1 MHRTM
6 KIKLAAGWAYGAPI
20 VLLARLDEARLAR
33 VLAERGSQDVDRG
46 LPHRL
51 ADELVPPHLIEQ
63 GVLREQRRRVPCE
76 HAQRGE
82 RLGRQRD
89 RLVITQQ
96 RRVRLV
102 QLEPIDADLD
112 RIGGGLSDGSLD
124 LASLYVACLTR
135 KRDVVDQAAA
145 ALSVQ
150 APLLAFVLE
159 IPLKTSLERL
169 SSSLP
174 PERFD
179 GWKEGYCP
187 VCGSRAGM
195 AELSGDEGKRRLS
208 CSACFFRW
216 PYPRIQCPYCGNAD
230 PETLSYFTA
239 GDGPTRVGVCRK
251 CSRYLKTHDVRLGN
265 ADVPLEA
272 EDLATLHLDLLAGK
286 EGFER
291 GK

>member
-1 MHRTM
+1 MSRTAD
-6 KIKLAAGWAYGAPI
+6 KIAHLRKTAFEHPEYIDLLLPFEEIFAYVDGKEAGTGILFSVPEGNEAERVRGGLPLLSPDALSVDRDAAAAFLSG
-20 VLLARLDEARLAR
+20 LLA
-33 VLAERGSQDVDRG
+33 
-46 LPHRL
+46 
-51 ADELVPPHLIEQ
+51 
-63 GVLREQRRRVPCE
+63 VLRRV
-76 HAQRGE
+76 
-82 RLGRQRD
+82 GR
-89 RLVITQQ
+89 
-96 RRVRLV
+96 
-102 QLEPIDADLD
+102 EGHADLD
-112 RIGGGLSDGSLD
+112 RIAGGISGGSLD

-135 KRDVVDQAAA
+135 KRDVVELAAA

-159 IPLKTSLERL
+159 IPLKTALERV
-169 SSSLP
+169 SSSLS

-195 AELSGDEGKRRLS
+195 AELTGDEGKRRLS
-208 CSACFFRW
+208 CSACYFRW

-239 GDGPTRVGVCRK
+239 GDGPTRVGVCRN
-251 CSRYLKTHDVRLGN
+251 CSRYLKTRDARLGN
-265 ADVPLEA
+265 ADVPLEV
-272 EDLATLHLDLLAGK
+272 EDLVTLHLDLLAGK

>member
-1 MHRTM
+1 MGGTAE
-6 KIKLAAGWAYGAPI
+6 KIAHLRKTASEHPEYI
-20 VLLARLDEARLAR
+20 DVLLPFEAIFEYVEGKETGTGIRFA
-33 VLAERGSQDVDRG
+33 VPEGNGAERVRGGLPLLSPEGLSVDRAAAAAFLSG
-46 LPHRL
+46 LL
-51 ADELVPPHLIEQ
+51 D
-63 GVLREQRRRVPCE
+63 VLRRV
-76 HAQRGE
+76 
-82 RLGRQRD
+82 GR
-89 RLVITQQ
+89 
-96 RRVRLV
+96 
-102 QLEPIDADLD
+102 EGHADLD
-112 RIGGGLSDGSLD
+112 RIEGGLSDGSLD
-124 LASLYVACLTR
+124 LASLYAACLTR
-135 KRDVVDQAAA
+135 TRDVVDRAAA

-150 APLLAFVLE
+150 APLFAFVLE
-159 IPLKTSLERL
+159 IPLKTALERV

-195 AELSGDEGKRRLS
+195 AELSGEEGKRRLS

-216 PYPRIQCPYCGNAD
+216 PYPRIRCPYCGNAD
-230 PETLSYFTA
+230 PETISYFTA

-251 CSRYLKTHDVRLGN
+251 CSRYLKTRDARLGN

>member
-1 MHRTM
+1 MSRTAD
-6 KIKLAAGWAYGAPI
+6 KIAHLRKTAFEHPEYI
-20 VLLARLDEARLAR
+20 DVLLPFEAIFAYVDGKEAGTGIRFE
-33 VLAERGSQDVDRG
+33 VPEGNGAERVRGGLPLLSPEDLPVDRDTATAFLSG
-46 LPHRL
+46 LL
-51 ADELVPPHLIEQ
+51 D
-63 GVLREQRRRVPCE
+63 VLRRV
-76 HAQRGE
+76 
-82 RLGRQRD
+82 GR
-89 RLVITQQ
+89 
-96 RRVRLV
+96 
-102 QLEPIDADLD
+102 EGHADLD
-112 RIGGGLSDGSLD
+112 RIGGGLSAGSLD
-124 LASLYVACLTR
+124 LASLYVACLAR

-150 APLLAFVLE
+150 APLLTFVLE
-159 IPLKTSLERL
+159 IPLKTALESV

-174 PERFD
+174 PGQFV

-195 AELSGDEGKRRLS
+195 AELSGDEGKRLLS

-216 PYPRIQCPYCGNAD
+216 PYPRIQCPYCGNTD

-239 GDGPTRVGVCRK
+239 GDGPTRVGVCRS
-251 CSRYLKTHDVRLGN
+251 CSRYLKTRDARLGN

>member
-1 MHRTM
+1 MSRMADKVAHLRKTAFEHPEY
-6 KIKLAAGWAYGAPI
+6 ID
-20 VLLARLDEARLAR
+20 VLLPFEEIFGYIDGKEARTGIRFA
-33 VLAERGSQDVDRG
+33 VPEGNGAERVRGG
-46 LPHRL
+46 LPLLSPEGLSVERDAAAAFL
-51 ADELVPPHLIEQ
+51 TGLLD
-63 GVLREQRRRVPCE
+63 VLRRV
-76 HAQRGE
+76 
-82 RLGRQRD
+82 GR
-89 RLVITQQ
+89 
-96 RRVRLV
+96 
-102 QLEPIDADLD
+102 EGHADLD
-112 RIGGGLSDGSLD
+112 RIGEGLSAGSLD
-124 LASLYVACLTR
+124 LASLFVACLTR

-159 IPLKTSLERL
+159 IPLKTALESV
-169 SSSLP
+169 SSTLP

-179 GWKEGYCP
+179 GWTEGYCP
-187 VCGSRAGM
+187 VCGSRPGM
-195 AELSGDEGKRRLS
+195 AELSGDEGKRWLS

-216 PYPRIQCPYCGNAD
+216 PFPRIRCPYCGNAD

-251 CSRYLKTHDVRLGN
+251 CSRYLKTRDARLGN

>member
-1 MHRTM
+1 MGRTAD
-6 KIKLAAGWAYGAPI
+6 KIAHLRKTAFEHPEYIDLLLPFEEIFAYVDGKEAGTGIRFAVPEGNEAERVQGGLPLLSPDALSVDRDAATAFLSG
-20 VLLARLDEARLAR
+20 LLAVLRR
-33 VLAERGSQDVDRG
+33 VGRAGHADLERIARG
-46 LPHRL
+46 LS
-51 ADELVPPHLIEQ
+51 
-63 GVLREQRRRVPCE
+63 G
-76 HAQRGE
+76 
-82 RLGRQRD
+82 
-89 RLVITQQ
+89 
-96 RRVRLV
+96 
-102 QLEPIDADLD
+102 
-112 RIGGGLSDGSLD
+112 GSLD

-135 KRDVVDQAAA
+135 RRDVVDQAAA

-159 IPLKTSLERL
+159 IPLKTALERV
-169 SSSLP
+169 SSSLS

-208 CSACFFRW
+208 CSACYFRW

-239 GDGPTRVGVCRK
+239 GDGPTRVGVCRT
-251 CSRYLKTHDVRLGN
+251 CSRYLKTRDARLGN
-265 ADVPLEA
+265 ADVPLEV

>member
-1 MHRTM
+1 MRRTAD
-6 KIKLAAGWAYGAPI
+6 KIAHLRKTALEHPEYI
-20 VLLARLDEARLAR
+20 DVLLPFEKIFAYVDGKEAGTGIRFAVPEGNGPER
-33 VLAERGSQDVDRG
+33 VRGGLPLLSPEALSVDRDVATAFLCG
-46 LPHRL
+46 LL
-51 ADELVPPHLIEQ
+51 D
-63 GVLREQRRRVPCE
+63 VLRRV
-76 HAQRGE
+76 
-82 RLGRQRD
+82 GR
-89 RLVITQQ
+89 
-96 RRVRLV
+96 
-102 QLEPIDADLD
+102 EGHADLD
-112 RIGGGLSDGSLD
+112 RIGGGVSDGSLD
-124 LASLYVACLTR
+124 LAALYVACLVR

-150 APLLAFVLE
+150 APLLTFVLE
-159 IPLKTSLERL
+159 IPLKTALESV

-174 PERFD
+174 PEQFEE
-179 GWKEGYCP
+179 WKEGYCP

-208 CSACFFRW
+208 CSACYFQW
-216 PYPRIQCPYCGNAD
+216 HYPRIRCPYCGNAD

-251 CSRYLKTHDVRLGN
+251 CSRYLKTRDARIGN

>member
-1 MHRTM
+1 MGRTAD
-6 KIKLAAGWAYGAPI
+6 KIAHLRKTAFEHPEYI
-20 VLLARLDEARLAR
+20 DVLLPFEKIFAYTDGKETGTGIRFEIPEGNG
-33 VLAERGSQDVDRG
+33 AERVRGGLPLLSPMDLSVDRDTATAFLSG
-46 LPHRL
+46 LL
-51 ADELVPPHLIEQ
+51 D
-63 GVLREQRRRVPCE
+63 VLRRV
-76 HAQRGE
+76 
-82 RLGRQRD
+82 GR
-89 RLVITQQ
+89 
-96 RRVRLV
+96 
-102 QLEPIDADLD
+102 EGHADLD
-112 RIGGGLSDGSLD
+112 RIGGGLSGGSLD
-124 LASLYVACLTR
+124 LASLYVACLAR
-135 KRDVVDQAAA
+135 KRDVVDQAAT

-150 APLLAFVLE
+150 APLLTFVLE
-159 IPLKTSLERL
+159 IPLKTALE
-169 SSSLP
+169 SVASSLP
-174 PERFD
+174 PERFE

-216 PYPRIQCPYCGNAD
+216 PYPRIQCPYCGNTD

-251 CSRYLKTHDVRLGN
+251 CSRYLKTRDARLGN

>member
-1 MHRTM
+1 MSNTAD
-6 KIKLAAGWAYGAPI
+6 KIAHLRKTAFEHPEYI
-20 VLLARLDEARLAR
+20 DVLLPFKEIFAYVDGKEAGTGIRFA
-33 VLAERGSQDVDRG
+33 VPDGNGAERVRGGLPLLSPEDLSVDRDAATAFLSG
-46 LPHRL
+46 LL
-51 ADELVPPHLIEQ
+51 D
-63 GVLREQRRRVPCE
+63 VLRRV
-76 HAQRGE
+76 
-82 RLGRQRD
+82 GR
-89 RLVITQQ
+89 
-96 RRVRLV
+96 
-102 QLEPIDADLD
+102 EGHADLD
-112 RIGGGLSDGSLD
+112 RIGKELSGGSLD
-124 LASLYVACLTR
+124 LASLYIACLTR
-135 KRDVVDQAAA
+135 KRDVVDQAAST
-145 ALSVQ
+145 LSVR
-150 APLLAFVLE
+150 APLLTFVLE
-159 IPLKTSLERL
+159 IPLKIALERI

-195 AELSGDEGKRRLS
+195 AELSGEEGKRRLS

-251 CSRYLKTHDVRLGN
+251 CSRYLKTRDARLGN

>member
-1 MHRTM
+1 MGSTAD
-6 KIKLAAGWAYGAPI
+6 KIGHLRKTAFEHPEYND
-20 VLLARLDEARLAR
+20 VLLPFEEIFGYVDGKEAGTGILFAVPEGNGTER
-33 VLAERGSQDVDRG
+33 VQGGLPLLSPEALSVDRDAATAFLSG
-46 LPHRL
+46 LL
-51 ADELVPPHLIEQ
+51 
-63 GVLREQRRRVPCE
+63 GVLRRV
-76 HAQRGE
+76 
-82 RLGRQRD
+82 GR
-89 RLVITQQ
+89 
-96 RRVRLV
+96 
-102 QLEPIDADLD
+102 EGHADLD
-112 RIGGGLSDGSLD
+112 RIGEGLSGGSLD
-124 LASLYVACLTR
+124 LASLYVACLAR

-159 IPLKTSLERL
+159 IPLKTALEHL

-195 AELSGDEGKRRLS
+195 AELSGEEGKRWLS

-216 PYPRIQCPYCGNAD
+216 PYPRIQCPYCGNTD

-239 GDGPTRVGVCRK
+239 GNGPTRVGVCRK
-251 CSRYLKTHDVRLGN
+251 CSRYLKTRDARLGN

>member
-1 MHRTM
+1 MSSTAD
-6 KIKLAAGWAYGAPI
+6 KIAHLRKTAFEHPEYI
-20 VLLARLDEARLAR
+20 DVLLPFEEIFAYVDGKEAGTGIRFAGPEGNG
-33 VLAERGSQDVDRG
+33 AERVRGGLPLLSPEELSVDRDAATAFLSG
-46 LPHRL
+46 LL
-51 ADELVPPHLIEQ
+51 D
-63 GVLREQRRRVPCE
+63 VLRRV
-76 HAQRGE
+76 
-82 RLGRQRD
+82 GR
-89 RLVITQQ
+89 
-96 RRVRLV
+96 
-102 QLEPIDADLD
+102 EGHSDLD
-112 RIGGGLSDGSLD
+112 RIGKELSGGSLD
-124 LASLYVACLTR
+124 IASLYIACLTR
-135 KRDVVDQAAA
+135 KRDVVDQAAS
-145 ALSVQ
+145 ALSVR
-150 APLLAFVLE
+150 APLLTFVLE
-159 IPLKTSLERL
+159 IPLKIALERI

-174 PERFD
+174 PDRFD

-195 AELSGDEGKRRLS
+195 AELSGEEGKRRLS

-216 PYPRIQCPYCGNAD
+216 PYPRIQCPYCGNTD

-251 CSRYLKTHDVRLGN
+251 CSRYLKTRDARLGN

>member
-1 MHRTM
+1 MSRTAD
-6 KIKLAAGWAYGAPI
+6 KIAHLRKTAFEHPEYIDLLLPFEEIFAYIDGKEAGTGIRFAVPEGN
-20 VLLARLDEARLAR
+20 E
-33 VLAERGSQDVDRG
+33 AERVRGG
-46 LPHRL
+46 LPL
-51 ADELVPPHLIEQ
+51 LSPEALSVDPDAATAFLSGLL
-63 GVLREQRRRVPCE
+63 GVLRRV
-76 HAQRGE
+76 
-82 RLGRQRD
+82 GR
-89 RLVITQQ
+89 
-96 RRVRLV
+96 
-102 QLEPIDADLD
+102 EGHADLD
-112 RIGGGLSDGSLD
+112 RIGGGLSGGSLD

-159 IPLKTSLERL
+159 IPLKTALERV

-195 AELSGDEGKRRLS
+195 AELSGDEGKRWLS

-216 PYPRIQCPYCGNAD
+216 PYPRIQCPYCGNSD

-251 CSRYLKTHDVRLGN
+251 CSRYLKTRDARLGN

>member
-1 MHRTM
+1 MSRTAD
-6 KIKLAAGWAYGAPI
+6 KIAHLRKTAFEHPEYI
-20 VLLARLDEARLAR
+20 DVLLPFEKIFAYVDGKEDGTGIRFAVPEGNGTERVQGGLPLLSPEAL
-33 VLAERGSQDVDRG
+33 SVDRG
-46 LPHRL
+46 TATAFLSGL
-51 ADELVPPHLIEQ
+51 LD
-63 GVLREQRRRVPCE
+63 VLRRV
-76 HAQRGE
+76 
-82 RLGRQRD
+82 GR
-89 RLVITQQ
+89 
-96 RRVRLV
+96 
-102 QLEPIDADLD
+102 EGHADLD
-112 RIGGGLSDGSLD
+112 RIGGGLSGGALD
-124 LASLYVACLTR
+124 LASLYAACLAR
-135 KRDVVDQAAA
+135 QRDIVDQAAA
-145 ALSVQ
+145 AFSVQ

-159 IPLKTSLERL
+159 IPLKTALERV

-174 PERFD
+174 RERFD

-216 PYPRIQCPYCGNAD
+216 AYPRIQCPYCGNAD

-251 CSRYLKTHDVRLGN
+251 CSRYLKTRDVRLGN

>member
-1 MHRTM
+1 MSSTAD
-6 KIKLAAGWAYGAPI
+6 KIAHLRKTAFEHPEYI
-20 VLLARLDEARLAR
+20 DVLLPFEEIFAYVDGKEAGTGIRFA
-33 VLAERGSQDVDRG
+33 VPDGNGAERVRGGLPLLSPEDLSVDRDAATAFLSG
-46 LPHRL
+46 LL
-51 ADELVPPHLIEQ
+51 D
-63 GVLREQRRRVPCE
+63 VLRRV
-76 HAQRGE
+76 
-82 RLGRQRD
+82 GR
-89 RLVITQQ
+89 
-96 RRVRLV
+96 
-102 QLEPIDADLD
+102 EGHADLD
-112 RIGGGLSDGSLD
+112 RIGKELSGGSLD
-124 LASLYVACLTR
+124 LASLYIACLTR
-135 KRDVVDQAAA
+135 KRDVVDQAAS
-145 ALSVQ
+145 ALSVR
-150 APLLAFVLE
+150 APLLTFVLE
-159 IPLKTSLERL
+159 IPLKIALERI

-195 AELSGDEGKRRLS
+195 AELSGEEGKRRLS

-251 CSRYLKTHDVRLGN
+251 CSRYLKTRDARLGN

>member
-1 MHRTM
+1 MSRTAD
-6 KIKLAAGWAYGAPI
+6 KIAHLRKTAYEHPEYI
-20 VLLARLDEARLAR
+20 DVLLPFEAIFSYVDGKEAGTGIRFSIPEGG
-33 VLAERGSQDVDRG
+33 VAERVRGGLPLLSPESLSVDRDVATSFVSG
-46 LPHRL
+46 LL
-51 ADELVPPHLIEQ
+51 D
-63 GVLREQRRRVPCE
+63 VLRRVGRE
-76 HAQRGE
+76 GHAE
-82 RLGRQRD
+82 
-89 RLVITQQ
+89 I
-96 RRVRLV
+96 
-102 QLEPIDADLD
+102 D
-112 RIGGGLSDGSLD
+112 RIGAGLSGGSLD
-124 LASLYVACLTR
+124 LPSLFAACISR
-135 KRDVVDQAAA
+135 KRDVMEQAASA
-145 ALSVQ
+145 ISVQ
-150 APLLAFVLE
+150 APLLTFVLE
-159 IPLKTSLERL
+159 IPLKTALENV

-174 PERFD
+174 PDRFD

-195 AELSGDEGKRRLS
+195 AELSGDEGKRLLS

-251 CSRYLKTHDVRLGN
+251 CSRYLKTRDARLGN

>member
-1 MHRTM
+1 MSRSAD
-6 KIKLAAGWAYGAPI
+6 KIAHLRKTAFEHPEYI
-20 VLLARLDEARLAR
+20 DVLLPFEEIFRYVDGKEAATGIRFAAPPANGPER
-33 VLAERGSQDVDRG
+33 VRGGLPLLSPEDLSVDRDAAAAFLSG
-46 LPHRL
+46 LL
-51 ADELVPPHLIEQ
+51 DV
-63 GVLREQRRRVPCE
+63 VRRV
-76 HAQRGE
+76 
-82 RLGRQRD
+82 GR
-89 RLVITQQ
+89 
-96 RRVRLV
+96 
-102 QLEPIDADLD
+102 EGHADLD

-124 LASLYVACLTR
+124 LASLYVACLAR
-135 KRDVVDQAAA
+135 KRDVVDRAAA

-150 APLLAFVLE
+150 APLLTFLLE
-159 IPLKTSLERL
+159 IPLKTSLEHL

-216 PYPRIQCPYCGNAD
+216 PFPRIQCPYCGNAD

-251 CSRYLKTHDVRLGN
+251 CSRYLKTRDARLGN

>member
-1 MHRTM
+1 MRGTAD
-6 KIKLAAGWAYGAPI
+6 KIAHLRKTALAHPEYND
-20 VLLARLDEARLAR
+20 VLLPFEEIFAYVDGKEAATGILFDVPEENGTER
-33 VLAERGSQDVDRG
+33 VQGGLPLLSPEALSVDRG
-46 LPHRL
+46 AATAFLSGL
-51 ADELVPPHLIEQ
+51 LD
-63 GVLREQRRRVPCE
+63 VLRRV
-76 HAQRGE
+76 
-82 RLGRQRD
+82 GR
-89 RLVITQQ
+89 
-96 RRVRLV
+96 
-102 QLEPIDADLD
+102 EGHADLD
-112 RIGGGLSDGSLD
+112 RIGQGLSAGSLD
-124 LASLYVACLTR
+124 LASLYVACLGR
-135 KRDVVDQAAA
+135 KRDVVDRAAV

-150 APLLAFVLE
+150 APLLAFLLE
-159 IPLKTSLERL
+159 IPLKTALERV
-169 SSSLP
+169 SSSLA

-179 GWKEGYCP
+179 GWQEGYCP

-251 CSRYLKTHDVRLGN
+251 CSRYLKTRDARLGN
-265 ADVPLEA
+265 ADVPLEV

>member
-1 MHRTM
+1 MSRSAE
-6 KIKLAAGWAYGAPI
+6 KIAHLRKTAFEHPEYI
-20 VLLARLDEARLAR
+20 DVLLPFEEIFAYVDGKEAGTGIRFAVPEGNGTER
-33 VLAERGSQDVDRG
+33 VQGG
-46 LPHRL
+46 LPHFSPEALSVDRDAATAFL
-51 ADELVPPHLIEQ
+51 SGLL
-63 GVLREQRRRVPCE
+63 GVLRRV
-76 HAQRGE
+76 
-82 RLGRQRD
+82 GR
-89 RLVITQQ
+89 
-96 RRVRLV
+96 
-102 QLEPIDADLD
+102 EGHADLD
-112 RIGGGLSDGSLD
+112 RIAEGLSGGSLD

-145 ALSVQ
+145 ALSVPP
-150 APLLAFVLE
+150 PLLAFVLE
-159 IPLKTSLERL
+159 IALKTALERA

-174 PERFD
+174 PDRFD

-195 AELSGDEGKRRLS
+195 AELSGDEGKRFLS

-239 GDGPTRVGVCRK
+239 GDGPTRVGVCRG
-251 CSRYLKTHDVRLGN
+251 CSRYLKTRDSRIGN
-265 ADVPLEA
+265 ADVPLEV
-272 EDLATLHLDLLAGK
+272 EDLATIHLDLLAGK

>member
-1 MHRTM
+1 MSNTAD
-6 KIKLAAGWAYGAPI
+6 KIAHLRKTAFEHPEYI
-20 VLLARLDEARLAR
+20 DVLLPFKEIFAYVDGKEAGTGIRFA
-33 VLAERGSQDVDRG
+33 VPEGNGAERVRGGLPLLSPEDLSVDRDAATAFLSG
-46 LPHRL
+46 LL
-51 ADELVPPHLIEQ
+51 D
-63 GVLREQRRRVPCE
+63 VLRRV
-76 HAQRGE
+76 
-82 RLGRQRD
+82 GR
-89 RLVITQQ
+89 
-96 RRVRLV
+96 
-102 QLEPIDADLD
+102 EGHADLD
-112 RIGGGLSDGSLD
+112 RIGKELSGGSLD
-124 LASLYVACLTR
+124 LASLYIACLTR
-135 KRDVVDQAAA
+135 KRDVVDQAAST
-145 ALSVQ
+145 LSVR
-150 APLLAFVLE
+150 APLLTFVLE
-159 IPLKTSLERL
+159 IPLKIALERI

-195 AELSGDEGKRRLS
+195 AELSGEEGKRRLS
-208 CSACFFRW
+208 CSSCFFRW

-251 CSRYLKTHDVRLGN
+251 CSRYLKTRDARLGN

>member
-1 MHRTM
+1 MGRTAD
-6 KIKLAAGWAYGAPI
+6 KIAHLRRIAAEHPEYGD
-20 VLLARLDEARLAR
+20 VLLPFEEIFGYVDGKEAGTGIRFA
-33 VLAERGSQDVDRG
+33 VPEGNGAERVRGGLPLLSPEALSVDRDAATAFLSG
-46 LPHRL
+46 LL
-51 ADELVPPHLIEQ
+51 
-63 GVLREQRRRVPCE
+63 GVMRRV
-76 HAQRGE
+76 
-82 RLGRQRD
+82 GR
-89 RLVITQQ
+89 
-96 RRVRLV
+96 
-102 QLEPIDADLD
+102 EGHADLD
-112 RIGGGLSDGSLD
+112 RIAGGLSGGSLD

-135 KRDVVDQAAA
+135 KRDVLDQAAA

-159 IPLKTSLERL
+159 IPLKTALEHL

-174 PERFD
+174 PERFED
-179 GWKEGYCP
+179 WKEGYCP

-208 CSACFFRW
+208 CSACFFLW
-216 PYPRIQCPYCGNAD
+216 PYPRIRCPYCGNAD

-239 GDGPTRVGVCRK
+239 GGGPTRVGVCRK
-251 CSRYLKTHDVRLGN
+251 CSRYLKTRDARLGN

-272 EDLATLHLDLLAGK
+272 EDLATLHLDLLAGR

>member
-1 MHRTM
+1 MSLTAD
-6 KIKLAAGWAYGAPI
+6 KIAHLRKTAFEHPEYTDLLLPFEEIFAYVDGKEAGTGIRFAVPEGNGTERVQGGLP
-20 VLLARLDEARLAR
+20 LLSPEAL
-33 VLAERGSQDVDRG
+33 SVDRDPATAFLSG
-46 LPHRL
+46 LL
-51 ADELVPPHLIEQ
+51 D
-63 GVLREQRRRVPCE
+63 VLRRVGRE
-76 HAQRGE
+76 GHAE
-82 RLGRQRD
+82 
-89 RLVITQQ
+89 
-96 RRVRLV
+96 
-102 QLEPIDADLD
+102 LD
-112 RIGGGLSDGSLD
+112 RIEGGLSGGSLD

-159 IPLKTSLERL
+159 IPLKIALERI

-174 PERFD
+174 PDRFD

-208 CSACFFRW
+208 CSSCFFRW

-251 CSRYLKTHDVRLGN
+251 CSRYLKTRDARLGN
-265 ADVPLEA
+265 ADVPLEV